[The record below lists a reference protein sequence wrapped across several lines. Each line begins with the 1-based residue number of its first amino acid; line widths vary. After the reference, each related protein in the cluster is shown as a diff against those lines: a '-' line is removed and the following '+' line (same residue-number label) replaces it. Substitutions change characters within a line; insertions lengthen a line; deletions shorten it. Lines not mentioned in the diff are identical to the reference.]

1 MLIPWKVPVFLGGAP
16 MFFFLVPHADG
27 HLDLEERA
35 RQLEV
40 GPANRSLV
48 PLADF
53 SVGFSDFPWQH
64 HWIFFG
70 GLVEPILNFE
80 TFQVVGLV
88 PCFFFKQI
96 I

>member
-16 MFFFLVPHADG
+16 MFFFVPHADG

-48 PLADF
+48 PWAWGF
-53 SVGFSDFPWQH
+53 FNRIFPMATSYWMFWGVG
-64 HWIFFG
+64 
-70 GLVEPILNFE
+70 
-80 TFQVVGLV
+80 
-88 PCFFFKQI
+88 
-96 I
+96 